1 MTREYGFAI
10 PAGITGGIG
19 TMVYLV
25 TSGSID
31 PSSVT
36 TVVFLSMA
44 GGFAAI
50 WPLGLAALPRT
61 THPVA
66 ARPGDRPR
74 PDRLWRFAARQP
86 MALDWIQAGVALFLV
101 VAGTAMVLRRN
112 GPLIPLRSHKE
123 SFVMHFAPSRDR
135 PAPGQAGGLGRSGS
149 ATVGPAAPASVR
161 SNPARQAHGRSRTA
175 NEPPV
180 TRPRGS

>member
-1 MTREYGFAI
+1 
-10 PAGITGGIG
+10 
-19 TMVYLV
+19 MVYLV

-61 THPVA
+61 THPWPLVPA
-66 ARPGDRPR
+66 TVLGLIGLA
-74 PDRLWRFAARQP
+74 FAARQP

-101 VAGTAMVLRRN
+101 VAGPPWSCAATPDNRPN
-112 GPLIPLRSHKE
+112 TTTHNETPGHPTGG
-123 SFVMHFAPSRDR
+123 FVIR
-135 PAPGQAGGLGRSGS
+135 GLGG
-149 ATVGPAAPASVR
+149 AADARRLRDLDEPTGADVVDIAVDRDAGRDEWMVR
-161 SNPARQAHGRSRTA
+161 GCA
-175 NEPPV
+175 
-180 TRPRGS
+180 